1 MVRLIKGTGGLIA
14 AVSAAILVS
23 TAVVIFSATMVGE
36 HLIAMQTAKAAAPQP
51 QPHTSGFTIN
61 RERKSDSLPK
71 STAAQTRS
79 EIKTVEL
86 IGVRDASI
94 VYRDRSGNVLFQTD
108 PLANVTIVT
117 KNIDLPEVTI
127 RETETTKVERVPVE
141 SKAPKAPTAPLP
153 GCESAFARPSPESL
167 TRTPSRCMTELPSP
181 KVTNFAELR

>member
-23 TAVVIFSATMVGE
+23 TTVVIFSATMVGE
-36 HLIAMQTAKAAAPQP
+36 RLIAMQTAKAAAPQP
-51 QPHTSGFTIN
+51 QPHISGFTVN
-61 RERKSDSLPK
+61 RERKSDALPK
-71 STAAQTRS
+71 SAAAQIRS
-79 EIKTVEL
+79 EIKTVEV

-94 VYRDRSGNVLFQTD
+94 VYRDRGGNILFQTD

-127 RETETTKVERVPVE
+127 RETEATKVERVPAE
-141 SKAPKAPTAPLP
+141 SKAPSAPLH

-167 TRTPSRCMTELPSP
+167 IRTPSRCVTELPSP
-181 KVTNFAELR
+181 IVTNFAALR